1 MRNKFPILIISA
13 ALIAASGIVIASA
26 QVKTEK
32 GDPPAAI
39 YEKKAD
45 QGRTDPKRDA
55 APEASEPKGG
65 VKMQGQPEPKAPGTT
80 K

>member
-1 MRNKFPILIISA
+1 MKNTLLISLVAA
-13 ALIAASGIVIASA
+13 ALFVGTGLASA

-32 GDPPAAI
+32 GDPPAAA
-39 YEKKAD
+39 YEKKGD
-45 QGRTDPKRDA
+45 QGMTDPKRNA